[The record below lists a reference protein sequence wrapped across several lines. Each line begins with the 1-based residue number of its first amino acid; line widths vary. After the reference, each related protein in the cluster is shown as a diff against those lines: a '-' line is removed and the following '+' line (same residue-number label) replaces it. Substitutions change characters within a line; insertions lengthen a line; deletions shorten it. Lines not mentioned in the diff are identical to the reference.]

1 MQPKKKPP
9 QHIYSAF
16 YSLHWGLW
24 PLLFI
29 IIQGNS
35 EVFQSFNVSS
45 MIVQEILLWK
55 CLFQIIND
63 KSCGRMVSSW
73 PLRTSG
79 SLVTYHRGPLPS
91 SSCGKWRTFLPS
103 SLQRLLP
110 LRVVPPFTMNGG
122 LYSSSSKYEV
132 TLMYLFYYYQKPMSL
147 DTQWIFKWTAP
158 EEKSSIF
165 HWCSTCILCCHC
177 RRTQK
182 FKAGS

>member
-63 KSCGRMVSSW
+63 KSCVRMVSSW

-103 SLQRLLP
+103 SLQGYFPRELCLHLLRMVDYIVAAASMKWP
-110 LRVVPPFTMNGG
+110 L
-122 LYSSSSKYEV
+122 
-132 TLMYLFYYYQKPMSL
+132 
-147 DTQWIFKWTAP
+147 
-158 EEKSSIF
+158 
-165 HWCSTCILCCHC
+165 CTCFIIITKNRCH
-177 RRTQK
+177 
-182 FKAGS
+182 